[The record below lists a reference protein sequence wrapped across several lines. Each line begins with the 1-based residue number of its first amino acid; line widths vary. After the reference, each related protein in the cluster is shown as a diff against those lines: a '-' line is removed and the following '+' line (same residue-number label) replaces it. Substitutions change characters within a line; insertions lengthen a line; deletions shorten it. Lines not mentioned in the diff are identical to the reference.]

1 LDQFLAE
8 LESEG
13 IRDSKGGFKVDAALA
28 RRKMSTYQLRD
39 PAAYVLKL
47 VQAAVAAKAP
57 TLTVIAGRDELTMAF
72 PCCCEELASPS
83 IVGGAV
89 LRVASLARSP
99 LRHLAVC
106 LNAACAIGASE
117 IRWETPGG
125 TLLMTAD
132 SVSQVAH
139 SSEQLRLVVR
149 RKRSL
154 LKWFFGT
161 LFVEELRSL
170 SDHCLYAPL
179 HLNIDG
185 LDLERPVWCR
195 FAGTVDNHL
204 GLPASYFLKEKIIKE
219 GSGLRVSFPPKDSYL
234 ISGGDRLL
242 WGGGGEVLT
251 RPKNTPISLL
261 VEGWDGETPSLE
273 VNAIVGIP
281 PTVNGQGFWTAV
293 IDGVS
298 LAPVG
303 TDDLGHP
310 GARVVF
316 DAADLTT
323 DVSEFRLVNDDLLAA
338 KLAWA
343 RGQVLGTT
351 ESVDRHELRQVLRVT
366 QVDEAHL
373 GATVEKVHRILQNH
387 LIGPPQSVEELA
399 FRHFANTSVHLAPN
413 IPPAMLATVTKLHAQ
428 NMDKE
433 EAIIAIYDDT
443 VFRSGKEGF
452 VITEHRVCWKSTLQ
466 PTDFLLWE
474 EIPWLEPQLV
484 NGKIVLRNWE
494 ISTPLER
501 QVAPILHAFLI
512 EAARLLSSPRDQFD
526 QGQRAVIE
534 IGLKTIGK
542 AAKVR
547 YHPYIPGPWKAELQ
561 KNFPAMSADGEIPLL
576 AYDDTL
582 MGKADNGWVA
592 TAQGLWWRNL
602 GAEPRN
608 LKWTDMAG
616 QRITLIA
623 GEIFLGNAEVSVHLQ
638 PLRQPMM
645 NFFLAMAR
653 ESTAGVRV
661 QQTLKASNVDAL

>member
-1 LDQFLAE
+1 MRGVLLLDQFLAE

-13 IRDSKGGFKVDAALA
+13 IRDSRGAFTVDAALA
-28 RRKMSTYQLRD
+28 RRKMSTYQLPD
-39 PAAYVLKL
+39 PAAYALKL

-72 PCCCEELASPS
+72 PCCSTELASPS

-89 LRVASLARSP
+89 LRVSSLPRSP
-99 LRHLAVC
+99 LRHLAIC

-117 IRWETPGG
+117 IRWETPAG
-125 TLLMTAD
+125 TLLMTKD
-132 SVSQVAH
+132 SLSQVAH
-139 SSEQLRLVVR
+139 TSEQLRLVIR

-154 LKWFFGT
+154 LQWFWGT

-179 HLNIDG
+179 RLSIDG

-195 FAGTVDNHL
+195 FAGPVDNHL
-204 GLPASYFLKEKIIKE
+204 AMPASYLLKERVIKG

-242 WGGGGEVLT
+242 WAGGGEVLT

-323 DVSEFRLVNDDLLAA
+323 DVSEFRLVKDDLLTA

-343 RGQVLGTT
+343 RQQVLGTT
-351 ESVDRHELRQVLRVT
+351 ESVDRHELRQVLRVA

-373 GATVEKVHRILQNH
+373 EATVEQVHRILRNH
-387 LIGPPQSVEELA
+387 ASGPPQSLAELA
-399 FRHFANTSVHLAPN
+399 LRCFAGTAVHLAPN
-413 IPPAMLATVTKLHAQ
+413 FPPAKLANVMALHSENLDEGEKIHAV
-428 NMDKE
+428 
-433 EAIIAIYDDT
+433 YDDT
-443 VFRSGKEGF
+443 VFKSAEEGF
-452 VITEHRVCWKSTLQ
+452 VITERRVCWKLYLHATN
-466 PTDFLLWE
+466 FLLWE
-474 EIPWLEPQLV
+474 EMPLIEHQLV
-484 NGKIVLRNWE
+484 DGKVVLRSCE
-494 ISTPLER
+494 IVTAMEKPVAAALSTFLVEAAK
-501 QVAPILHAFLI
+501 VAPPLY
-512 EAARLLSSPRDQFD
+512 EALAPPH
-526 QGQRAVIE
+526 RAVILA
-534 IGLKTIGK
+534 GLKTFGK
-542 AAKVR
+542 AINIR
-547 YHPYIPGPWKAELQ
+547 YHPYIPERWMAQLRAAHPTMSID
-561 KNFPAMSADGEIPLL
+561 NDHFPLI

-582 MGKADNGWVA
+582 MGKPDNGWVA
-592 TAQGLWWRNL
+592 TAQGLWWKNTFSNSQSMRWKDIMRGSVQL
-602 GAEPRN
+602 
-608 LKWTDMAG
+608 TS
-616 QRITLIA
+616 
-623 GEIFLGNAEVSVHLQ
+623 GELFIGDKYVSVHLAA
-638 PLRQPMM
+638 LRPPMLKFM
-645 NFFLAMAR
+645 QAMAR
-653 ESTAGVRV
+653 IDPTGSA
-661 QQTLKASNVDAL
+661 